1 LKYGLTSLLRELDI
15 VLNLIFW
22 VMGNGRLTGKTFQ
35 YKKNLSKMNLSTF
48 HLNLLQNIHYFTY
61 FLRVENNNLEEK
73 KVS

>member
-1 LKYGLTSLLRELDI
+1 
-15 VLNLIFW
+15 
-22 VMGNGRLTGKTFQ
+22 
-35 YKKNLSKMNLSTF
+35 LSTF